1 MRQRKKMEIV
11 DAIDLFHQ
19 YILVEKGLS
28 KQTWI
33 SYLEDIQAF
42 FTYFSNKKT
51 TDDLSETDLYEFLK
65 YELALGKTVST
76 ALRRLSST
84 RGFYVFLKK
93 EGYYTGSIPDIE
105 TPKKPKHLPNCLSE
119 EEVDKLLA
127 APDLTSPSGI
137 RDKAMLETMYSS
149 GLRVTE
155 LLKLEKGQVNLNKG
169 VVIVFG
175 KGAKERKVPLSDYAV
190 EYIKKYLSEV
200 RNKSENKG
208 SKYLFLNK
216 KGEPI
221 SRVYFFRQVRKYS
234 ELAGITTQVSPHTLR
249 HSFAT
254 HLLNHGAQ
262 LRIVQSML
270 GHTNIATT
278 QIYTHVSSEK
288 LKADY
293 DKIMKGEDDNE

>member
-1 MRQRKKMEIV
+1 MEIV

-28 KQTWI
+28 PQTWV
-33 SYLEDIQAF
+33 SYLEDLQSF
-42 FTYFSNKKT
+42 FEYFQEKKT
-51 TDDLSETDLYEFLK
+51 TDDLEETDLYEFLK
-65 YELALGKTVST
+65 YELSLGRTVST
-76 ALRRLSST
+76 ALRKLSST
-84 RGFYVFLKK
+84 RGFFIFLKK
-93 EGYYTGSIPDIE
+93 EGYYKGSIPDVE
-105 TPKKPKHLPNCLSE
+105 TPKKPKHLPNCLTE
-119 EEVDKLLA
+119 EEVDRLLD

-149 GLRVTE
+149 GLRVSE
-155 LLKLEKGQVNLNKG
+155 LLKLEKGQVNLTKG
-169 VVIVFG
+169 VITVFG

-208 SKYLFLNK
+208 SKYLFLSR

-221 SRVYFFRQVRKYS
+221 SRVYFFKQVKKYS
-234 ELAGITTQVSPHTLR
+234 ELAGIETQVSPHTLR

-262 LRIVQSML
+262 LRIVQGML

-278 QIYTHVSSEK
+278 QIYTHVSSDK
-288 LKADY
+288 LKSDY
-293 DKIMKGEDDNE
+293 DKIMK